1 LRPKRYNMEGKEL
14 KLTDDRVETICSMLR
29 EGYSRKKCAEAV
41 HITRQTF
48 HNWYMTNPTFAGKVD
63 EAEKEYQVWKFEGI
77 KRDCLDSL
85 KTLICGTEYDEV
97 TTEMRQDANG
107 KPYEFKK
114 VVHKKVLPNVTAVIF
129 ALCNRDP
136 QNWQNKVTGE
146 IKEEVKS
153 TNINGSLSLE
163 KVPTDVLAKVIE
175 FMK

>member
-1 LRPKRYNMEGKEL
+1 MELSEY
-14 KLTDDRVETICSMLR
+14 KLTEDRVETICRMLR

-48 HNWYMTNPTFAGKVD
+48 HNWYVGNADFASKVD
-63 EAEKEYQVWKFEGI
+63 EAEKEYQIWKFEGI

-97 TTEMRQDANG
+97 TTEHRQGADG

-136 QNWQNKVTGE
+136 DHWQNKVTGE

-153 TNINGSLSLE
+153 TNINGSVSLD
-163 KVPTDVLAKVIE
+163 KVPDEVLAKVIE
-175 FMK
+175 YMK

>member
-1 LRPKRYNMEGKEL
+1 MVGNEL

-29 EGYSRKKCAEAV
+29 EGYGRVKCAQAV

-48 HNWYMTNPTFAGKVD
+48 HNWYVGNPDFAAKVD
-63 EAEKEYQVWKFEGI
+63 EAEKEYQIWKFEGI

-97 TTEMRQDANG
+97 TTEQRQDANG

-146 IKEEVKS
+146 IKEEVKQTS
-153 TNINGSLSLE
+153 INGSVSLD
-163 KVPTDVLAKVIE
+163 KVPDDVLAKVIE
-175 FMK
+175 YMK